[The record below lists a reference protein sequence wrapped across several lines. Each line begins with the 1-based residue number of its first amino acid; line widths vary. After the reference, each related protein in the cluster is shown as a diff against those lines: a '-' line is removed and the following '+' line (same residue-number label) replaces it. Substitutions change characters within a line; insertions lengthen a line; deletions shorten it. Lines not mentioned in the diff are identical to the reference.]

1 MRRAYTQCRA
11 RVAAGTPSRSTLSV
25 LRTARRP
32 LSDGSGGA
40 VRFAEIKEMP
50 EAVRAVERETDV
62 VDGAPLFVER
72 EATRRVVEAL
82 ERRAANPDEGD
93 GLDADADFTCP
104 NCGFTTFASRSF
116 RLTCAKCGRCRD
128 ELPPRDAYLLTGAR
142 GAGKSVA
149 LAQIVTQA
157 RARGWL
163 CLFVARARDVGH
175 HGDYVVPS
183 PHHAGRFE
191 EPSRSREVL
200 EAFREA
206 HGTDLA
212 TVKCTAAAAER
223 WGGATLRE
231 VVGAALDDKKRGDEA
246 STALAD
252 VVDGLRAHAAAPVLI
267 AVDEY
272 SALFEP
278 ATAYYYDGVSLEPDD
293 LVHIRALR
301 ALGNAGVAP
310 ERRLARG
317 AYVLAD
323 SQSRGGAGLGPR
335 DRRLGIAHAPF
346 EIPVGEFSDAEFA
359 AAVDRYA
366 AAGFGAADDVAALKL
381 ATQRVPGLLFERL
394 ALM

>member
-1 MRRAYTQCRA
+1 MRRATQCCAR

-82 ERRAANPDEGD
+82 ERRAANADEGD

-212 TVKCTAAAAER
+212 TVEC
-223 WGGATLRE
+223 L
-231 VVGAALDDKKRGDEA
+231 
-246 STALAD
+246 S
-252 VVDGLRAHAAAPVLI
+252 LI
-267 AVDEY
+267 
-272 SALFEP
+272 
-278 ATAYYYDGVSLEPDD
+278 
-293 LVHIRALR
+293 HI
-301 ALGNAGVAP
+301 
-310 ERRLARG
+310 
-317 AYVLAD
+317 
-323 SQSRGGAGLGPR
+323 
-335 DRRLGIAHAPF
+335 
-346 EIPVGEFSDAEFA
+346 
-359 AAVDRYA
+359 
-366 AAGFGAADDVAALKL
+366 
-381 ATQRVPGLLFERL
+381 
-394 ALM
+394 

>member
-1 MRRAYTQCRA
+1 MRFTEI
-11 RVAAGTPSRSTLSV
+11 AAL
-25 LRTARRP
+25 
-32 LSDGSGGA
+32 
-40 VRFAEIKEMP
+40 P

-62 VDGAPLFVER
+62 VEGAPLFVER
-72 EATRRVVEAL
+72 DATRRVVEAL
-82 ERRAANPDEGD
+82 ERRAANPSEGD

-104 NCGFTTFASRSF
+104 SCGFTTFASKSF
-116 RLTCAKCGRCRD
+116 RLTCAKCGQCRE
-128 ELPPRDAYLLTGAR
+128 ELPNRDAYLLTGAR

-163 CLFVARARDVGH
+163 CLFVARARDVGY

-191 EPSRSREVL
+191 EPSQSREIL
-200 EAFREA
+200 AAFREA
-206 HGTDLA
+206 HADALA
-212 TVKCTAAAAER
+212 SVQATAEAAER
-223 WGGATLRE
+223 WGCDNLQELVTT
-231 VVGAALDDKKRGDEA
+231 ALDAKGRGDEA

-252 VVDGLRAHAAAPVLI
+252 VVESLRAHDAAPVLI

-272 SALFEP
+272 SALFE
-278 ATAYYYDGVSLEPDD
+278 ASTAYFYDGASLKPDD
-293 LVHIRALR
+293 LVHIKALR
-301 ALGNAGVAP
+301 ALDATGVAP
-310 ERRLARG
+310 EKRLARG

-323 SQSRGGAGLGPR
+323 SQTRGGVLGPR
-335 DRRLGIAHAPF
+335 DRRLGIAHPPF
-346 EIPVGEFSDAEFA
+346 EIPVGEFSDEEFA

-366 AAGFGAADDVAALKL
+366 AAGFGGADDVAALKL

>member
-1 MRRAYTQCRA
+1 MRRATQCCAR

-206 HGTDLA
+206 HGNDLA
-212 TVKCTAAAAER
+212 TVECTAAAAER

-252 VVDGLRAHAAAPVLI
+252 VVDGLRAHDAAPVLI

-278 ATAYYYDGVSLEPDD
+278 ATAYYYDGVSLKPDD

-310 ERRLARG
+310 CLL
-317 AYVLAD
+317 YT
-323 SQSRGGAGLGPR
+323 SPSPR
-335 DRRLGIAHAPF
+335 D
-346 EIPVGEFSDAEFA
+346 
-359 AAVDRYA
+359 
-366 AAGFGAADDVAALKL
+366 
-381 ATQRVPGLLFERL
+381 
-394 ALM
+394 